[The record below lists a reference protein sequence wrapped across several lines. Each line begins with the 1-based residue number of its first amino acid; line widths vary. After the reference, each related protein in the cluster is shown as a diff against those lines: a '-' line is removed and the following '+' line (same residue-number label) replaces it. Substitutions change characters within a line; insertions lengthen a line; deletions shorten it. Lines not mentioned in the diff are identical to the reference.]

1 MKYVHFKVP
10 VISLAQL
17 FSSFVTVAK
26 TTNPQAEA
34 LIPDCYIK
42 LHQKKTAL
50 LEQCNKYLLK
60 I

>member
-1 MKYVHFKVP
+1 MYISKYQL
-10 VISLAQL
+10 SLAQL
-17 FSSFVTVAK
+17 SPSFVTVAK

-34 LIPDCYIK
+34 LIPECYIL

-50 LEQCNKYLLK
+50 LKQCRKYMLK